1 MARSRP
7 PDPDDPTFEVQ
18 AAPSLSRPVPDQPS
32 GYTSPN
38 QLTESWDPSDDE
50 RRTEEHRQ
58 VNWNWHGRQSWG
70 RRAVASFPIVGI
82 LLAVV
87 LFVHTTASAQ
97 GAIDQVQSV
106 VGTGGATLLAS
117 APATADAPT
126 EGGAQLSDYQSV
138 TFSQPSAP
146 SAPIQGSSSL
156 ALPPY
161 VGWEANGSAGA
172 SNGLAS
178 VSGGLLHVR
187 VRQATADFRGWF
199 LTTTGTTPASCVFQ
213 FTATSPPPVIAASP
227 KAIGELVMAVQ
238 TSDTITTGDINYV
251 FVAENVSS
259 TGHRNLTVG
268 YSQGRLSHATEHILK
283 QVPWTPGPLQ
293 VAVQTDGDSKLAV
306 WVNGALF
313 YYAYILQLG
322 ITPPFQPYL
331 EVQARQTP
339 YSVAYD
345 GYSSVC
351 SPGVTVTGL
360 PEATV
365 AHLDGSQQ
373 VAVNGS
379 VTFPAAT
386 HAPPMVGALTLSLPG
401 TTRPVRFARHTYWP
415 GNRYSFAPGT

>member
-117 APATADAPT
+117 APATAGAAT

-172 SNGLAS
+172 SQRTGVGERRSAPCPRAPGDRRLPWLVPDHHGNDAS
-178 VSGGLLHVR
+178 VLCVPVHGDVAPARDRR
-187 VRQATADFRGWF
+187 V
-199 LTTTGTTPASCVFQ
+199 P
-213 FTATSPPPVIAASP
+213 
-227 KAIGELVMAVQ
+227 E
-238 TSDTITTGDINYV
+238 
-251 FVAENVSS
+251 
-259 TGHRNLTVG
+259 GHR
-268 YSQGRLSHATEHILK
+268 
-283 QVPWTPGPLQ
+283 
-293 VAVQTDGDSKLAV
+293 
-306 WVNGALF
+306 
-313 YYAYILQLG
+313 
-322 ITPPFQPYL
+322 
-331 EVQARQTP
+331 
-339 YSVAYD
+339 
-345 GYSSVC
+345 
-351 SPGVTVTGL
+351 
-360 PEATV
+360 
-365 AHLDGSQQ
+365 
-373 VAVNGS
+373 
-379 VTFPAAT
+379 
-386 HAPPMVGALTLSLPG
+386 
-401 TTRPVRFARHTYWP
+401 
-415 GNRYSFAPGT
+415 